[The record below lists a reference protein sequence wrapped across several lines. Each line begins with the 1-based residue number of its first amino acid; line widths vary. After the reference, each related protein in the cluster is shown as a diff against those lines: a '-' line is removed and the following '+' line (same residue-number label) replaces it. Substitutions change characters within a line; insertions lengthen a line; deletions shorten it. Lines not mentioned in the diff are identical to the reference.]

1 MINMNFMFELYS
13 KPHMRGYL
21 FTLIWCGQLRQLSL
35 PYLRILLFLFIF
47 VLNSESFNEVT
58 LKTKL
63 IRKIKLEQSRRI
75 KAPTGIH

>member
-1 MINMNFMFELYS
+1 MNFMFELYS

-21 FTLIWCGQLRQLSL
+21 FTLIWCRQLRQLSL
-35 PYLRILLFLFIF
+35 PYLRILLLFLFIF